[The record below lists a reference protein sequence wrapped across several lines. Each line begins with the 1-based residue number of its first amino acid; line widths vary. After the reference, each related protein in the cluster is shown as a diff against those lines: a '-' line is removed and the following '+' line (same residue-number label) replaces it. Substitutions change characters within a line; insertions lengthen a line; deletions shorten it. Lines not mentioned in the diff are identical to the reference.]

1 MKLISLFSLMIVLL
15 MVGGCKNSSK
25 QDAGQEDVIAQKVK
39 EFAKVKL
46 TTDMSQL
53 DENQK
58 QMLSLMFDAADI
70 MDDIFWQEAT
80 AIKRHCSPV

>member
-1 MKLISLFSLMIVLL
+1 MTKKLINMKLISLFSLMIVFL
-15 MVGGCKNSSK
+15 MAGGCKNSSK
-25 QDAGQEDVIAQKVK
+25 SESEQEDIVAQKVD

-58 QMLSLMFDAADI
+58 
-70 MDDIFWQEAT
+70 
-80 AIKRHCSPV
+80 KCCR